1 MMSLL
6 LALLGLA
13 AAGLS
18 ASGGAPAASRR
29 PVSWLGLYHPVDG
42 AVWGGQGVPNGSSM
56 TDAFRF
62 GIAGV
67 SPGVP
72 WDSGSYRDEWEF
84 LCNTS
89 DLNALWYLVPPPSE
103 RGVANNPA
111 DTKLWQPCTGSHT
124 PAGCAAGEGIIQA
137 AQRASRLSRT

>member
-1 MMSLL
+1 MMTMRSLRT
-6 LALLGLA
+6 LAILGLA

-18 ASGGAPAASRR
+18 ASGGAPAGQQRPVGVAGVGGAQPQPGGRRAANRR

-72 WDSGSYRDEWEF
+72 WDRGSYRDEWEF

-89 DLNALWYLVPPPSE
+89 DLNARTRSRASTTARWPPQSPPS
-103 RGVANNPA
+103 
-111 DTKLWQPCTGSHT
+111 
-124 PAGCAAGEGIIQA
+124 
-137 AQRASRLSRT
+137 